1 MIVVADS
8 GPLHYLILLNQTELL
23 HRFYGQ
29 VVIPGAVVSELTT
42 AKTPRLVREWFSN
55 PPSWLHVQAVL
66 PSQLELITEDLDLG
80 EREAIVLAQLLRADL
95 LLIDE
100 ISGRAEA
107 RRRSLRV
114 TGTLGILRIAAEN
127 ELIDVPEVLAQLR
140 DTNFYVAENL
150 IRSIFG
156 RWLGGGTAG

>member
-8 GPLHYLILLNQTELL
+8 GPLHYLILLDQTELL

-29 VVIPGAVVSELTT
+29 VVIPEAVDRELTSDR
-42 AKTPRLVREWFSN
+42 TPQPVREWLSD
-55 PPSWLHVQAVL
+55 PPSWLRVQAVSS
-66 PSQLELITEDLDLG
+66 SQLELVTADLDLG
-80 EREAIVLAQLLRADL
+80 EREAIALAHLLHADL

-107 RRRSLRV
+107 HRRSLRV
-114 TGTLGILRIAAEN
+114 TGTLGILRIAAEQG
-127 ELIDVPEVLAQLR
+127 LIDVPEALTRLR
-140 DTNFYVAENL
+140 ATSFYVGEDL

-156 RWLGGGTAG
+156 RWL

>member
-8 GPLHYLILLNQTELL
+8 GPLHYLILLDQTELL
-23 HRFYGQ
+23 PRFYGQ
-29 VVIPGAVVSELTT
+29 VIVPEAVLGELTSGK
-42 AKTPRLVREWFSN
+42 APQPVKEWLSK
-55 PPSWLHVQAVL
+55 PPSWLRVQAV
-66 PSQLELITEDLDLG
+66 PSSQLELVTDDLDLG
-80 EREAIVLAQLLRADL
+80 EREAIVLAHILQADL

-107 RRRSLRV
+107 RRRNLRV

-127 ELIDVPEVLAQLR
+127 ELIDVPQVLARLR
-140 DTNFYVAENL
+140 DTNFYVNEGL

-156 RWLGGGTAG
+156 RWLEEPA

>member
-8 GPLHYLILLNQTELL
+8 GPLHYLILLDQTELL
-23 HRFYGQ
+23 PRFYGQ
-29 VVIPGAVVSELTT
+29 VIVPEAVLGELTSGK
-42 AKTPRLVREWFSN
+42 APQPVKEWLSK
-55 PPSWLHVQAVL
+55 PPSWLRVQAV
-66 PSQLELITEDLDLG
+66 PSSQLELVTNDLDLG
-80 EREAIVLAQLLRADL
+80 EREAIVLAHILQADL

-107 RRRSLRV
+107 RRRNLRV

-127 ELIDVPEVLAQLR
+127 ELIDVPQVLARLR
-140 DTNFYVAENL
+140 DTNFYVNEGL

-156 RWLGGGTAG
+156 RWLEEPA

>member
-8 GPLHYLILLNQTELL
+8 GPLHYLILLDQTELL

-29 VVIPGAVVSELTT
+29 VIIPEAVDRELTSG
-42 AKTPRLVREWFSN
+42 KTPQPVREWLSN
-55 PPSWLHVQAVL
+55 PPAWLRVQAVSS
-66 PSQLELITEDLDLG
+66 SQLELVTADLDLG
-80 EREAIVLAQLLRADL
+80 EREAIALAHLLRADL

-107 RRRSLRV
+107 HRRSLRV
-114 TGTLGILRIAAEN
+114 TGTLGILRTAAEQ
-127 ELIDVPEVLAQLR
+127 ELIDVPEVLTHLR
-140 DTNFYVAENL
+140 DTSFYVSEDL

-156 RWLGGGTAG
+156 RWL

>member
-8 GPLHYLILLNQTELL
+8 GPLHYLILLDQTELL
-23 HRFYGQ
+23 PRFYGQ
-29 VVIPGAVVSELTT
+29 VIVPKAVLGELTSGK
-42 AKTPRLVREWFSN
+42 APQPVKEWLSK
-55 PPSWLHVQAVL
+55 PPSWLRVQAV
-66 PSQLELITEDLDLG
+66 PSSQLELVTDDLDLG
-80 EREAIVLAQLLRADL
+80 EREAIVLAHILQADL

-107 RRRSLRV
+107 RRRNLRV

-127 ELIDVPEVLAQLR
+127 ELIDVPQVLTRLR
-140 DTNFYVAENL
+140 DTNFYVNEGL

-156 RWLGGGTAG
+156 RWLEEPA

>member
-8 GPLHYLILLNQTELL
+8 GPLHYLILLGQTELL
-23 HRFYGQ
+23 ARFYGQ
-29 VVIPGAVVSELTT
+29 VIIPEAVLRELTSGR
-42 AKTPRLVREWFSN
+42 TPQLVREWLSK
-55 PPSWLHVQAVL
+55 PPSWLRVQAV
-66 PSQLELITEDLDLG
+66 PSSQLELITDDLDLG
-80 EREAIVLAQLLRADL
+80 EREAIVLAHLLRADL

-107 RRRSLRV
+107 RRRNLRV

-127 ELIDVPEVLAQLR
+127 ELIDVPQVLARLR
-140 DTNFYVAENL
+140 DTNFYVNEDL

-156 RWLGGGTAG
+156 RWLS

>member
-8 GPLHYLILLNQTELL
+8 GPLHYLILLDQTELL
-23 HRFYGQ
+23 PRFYGQ
-29 VVIPGAVVSELTT
+29 VIVPEAVLGELTSGK
-42 AKTPRLVREWFSN
+42 APQPVKEWLSK
-55 PPSWLHVQAVL
+55 PPSWLRVQAV
-66 PSQLELITEDLDLG
+66 PSSQLELVTDDLDLG
-80 EREAIVLAQLLRADL
+80 EREAIVLAHILQADL

-107 RRRSLRV
+107 RRRNLRV

-127 ELIDVPEVLAQLR
+127 ELIDVPQVLARLR
-140 DTNFYVAENL
+140 DTNFYMHEDL

-156 RWLGGGTAG
+156 RWLG

>member
-8 GPLHYLILLNQTELL
+8 GPLHYLILLDQTELL
-23 HRFYGQ
+23 HRFYDQ
-29 VVIPGAVVSELTT
+29 VIIPGAVLKELTSGR
-42 AKTPRLVREWFSN
+42 TPLPVREWLSS
-55 PPSWLHVQAVL
+55 PPSWLRVQAVSS
-66 PSQLELITEDLDLG
+66 SQLELVTNDLDLG
-80 EREAIVLAQLLRADL
+80 EREAIALAHLLRADL

-114 TGTLGILRIAAEN
+114 TGTLGILRTAAEQKM
-127 ELIDVPEVLAQLR
+127 IDVPEVLARLR
-140 DTNFYVAENL
+140 ETSFYVDEDL

-156 RWLGGGTAG
+156 RWLGESTE

>member
-8 GPLHYLILLNQTELL
+8 GPLHYLVLLDQTELL

-29 VVIPGAVVSELTT
+29 VVIPGAVLKELTFGR
-42 AKTPRLVREWFSN
+42 TPPPVREWLSN
-55 PPSWLHVQAVL
+55 PPAWLRVQAVSS
-66 PSQLELITEDLDLG
+66 SQLELVTDDLDLG
-80 EREAIVLAQLLRADL
+80 EREAIVLAHILQADL

-107 RRRSLRV
+107 RRRNLRV

-127 ELIDVPEVLAQLR
+127 ELIDVPQILARLR
-140 DTNFYVAENL
+140 DTNFYVNEDL
-150 IRSIFG
+150 IQSIFG
-156 RWLGGGTAG
+156 RWLEEPA

>member
-8 GPLHYLILLNQTELL
+8 GPLHYLILLDQAELL
-23 HRFYGQ
+23 HCFYGQ
-29 VVIPGAVVSELTT
+29 VIVPEAVLKELTSGK
-42 AKTPRLVREWFSN
+42 APQSVKEWLSK
-55 PPSWLHVQAVL
+55 PPSWLLVEAVSS
-66 PSQLELITEDLDLG
+66 SQLELVTEDLDLG
-80 EREAIVLAQLLRADL
+80 EREAIVLAYLLRADL

-114 TGTLGILRIAAEN
+114 TGTLGILRIAAEK
-127 ELIDVPEVLAQLR
+127 ELIDVPEVLARLQE
-140 DTNFYVAENL
+140 TNFYVTEDL

-156 RWLGGGTAG
+156 LWLGEGTEC

>member
-8 GPLHYLILLNQTELL
+8 GPLHYLILLDQTELL

-29 VVIPGAVVSELTT
+29 VIIPEAVLKELTSGR
-42 AKTPRLVREWFSN
+42 TPQSVRDWLSN
-55 PPSWLHVQAVL
+55 PPHWLRVQAVS
-66 PSQLELITEDLDLG
+66 PSQLELVTDHLDLG
-80 EREAIVLAQLLRADL
+80 EREAIALAHLLGADL

-100 ISGRAEA
+100 TAGRVEA

-114 TGTLGILRIAAEN
+114 TGTLGILRIAAEK
-127 ELIDVPEVLAQLR
+127 ELIDVPEVLVRLR
-140 DTNFYVAENL
+140 DTSFYVDEDL

-156 RWLGGGTAG
+156 RWLVEDTE